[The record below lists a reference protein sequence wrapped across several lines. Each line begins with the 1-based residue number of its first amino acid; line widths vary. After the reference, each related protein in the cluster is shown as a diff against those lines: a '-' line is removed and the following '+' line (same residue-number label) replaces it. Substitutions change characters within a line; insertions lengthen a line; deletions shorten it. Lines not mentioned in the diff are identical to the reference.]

1 MEKEK
6 RINIIIEFRLNKRI
20 MYLKRISVWPIPRKE
35 YLCHSP
41 LKNPLVSFISFCFLA
56 KCFAIFRAGIKKR
69 VFVPRSR
76 GAKAAARATL
86 AFLCHVHLACTC
98 PPPTIH
104 RQPPTS
110 SSHAHFLMSSSIQMR
125 ASFQRFL
132 VTKTLSRHQPVRLTY
147 ALLHT
152 RYQNSKESFFFG
164 FTMFWLLRRK
174 MHTGKENVPKI
185 IAFCG
190 LQLFCNIVVLFNWSF
205 ELRSFWFSY

>member
-6 RINIIIEFRLNKRI
+6 RINIIIEFRFNKRI

-104 RQPPTS
+104 RQPPTTHQLQPRPLPNEQQHS
-110 SSHAHFLMSSSIQMR
+110 NACQFSAFSCDEDFKPPPASPTYLCTFAH
-125 ASFQRFL
+125 
-132 VTKTLSRHQPVRLTY
+132 TLPELKR
-147 ALLHT
+147 
-152 RYQNSKESFFFG
+152 
-164 FTMFWLLRRK
+164 
-174 MHTGKENVPKI
+174 
-185 IAFCG
+185 
-190 LQLFCNIVVLFNWSF
+190 VLF
-205 ELRSFWFSY
+205 FWFHIVLTTPQKNAHGKRKCAKNYSFLWASTIL

>member
-6 RINIIIEFRLNKRI
+6 RINIIIIIIEFRFNKRI
-20 MYLKRISVWPIPRKE
+20 MYLKCISVWPIPRKE

-41 LKNPLVSFISFCFLA
+41 LKNPLASFISFCFLA

-152 RYQNSKESFFFG
+152 RYQNSKESFFFWFHIVLTTPQKNAHG
-164 FTMFWLLRRK
+164 KRK
-174 MHTGKENVPKI
+174 CAKNY
-185 IAFCG
+185 
-190 LQLFCNIVVLFNWSF
+190 SF
-205 ELRSFWFSY
+205 LWASTIL